1 MSEQQNE
8 SSHGKSSL
16 NGSEYRQVPDPTPE
30 PPPMV
35 SPPPK
40 SSSGGNRPPIP
51 PVIQPIICPYARR
64 RTSGCIGFALV
75 LLLLLI
81 VLPIIGSVVFTM
93 VAGFFAEGMGTL
105 WKTLPE
111 ETMVNK
117 VEMNRR
123 VMTPGMSD
131 KEIAVV
137 NIKGVISNSRRSGNS
152 STAGDI
158 CQVLEMLAKKPA
170 VSAIVLNMDTPG
182 GELVASDDIYEAVL
196 ACREAGK
203 KVITRIHGMGASGGY
218 YIAAGS
224 DWIVSHRMALTGSI
238 GVIMA
243 SINIQ
248 DLAGKVGIRP
258 VVIKSGG
265 MKDMMSSMREMT
277 EEERKYLQA
286 HIDSAFNEFA
296 TIVANGRSEYGDIE
310 TVKAAEFADGRVL
323 TGQRAYE
330 LGLVDELG
338 GLQVAVK
345 KAEELGDCEGATV
358 ATYSK
363 KFDFFTYLLEMRA
376 RGGVADV
383 VRSQPALLLE
393 PGRLYLLSPSFLGI
407 SEE

>member
-8 SSHGKSSL
+8 SSQGKSPL
-16 NGSEYRQVPDPTPE
+16 NGSEYRQVPDPTPK

-35 SPPPK
+35 SPPPA
-40 SSSGGNRPPIP
+40 SSSGGNRPPVP
-51 PVIQPIICPYARR
+51 PLIQPIVCPYARR
-64 RTSGCIGFALV
+64 RSFGCIGFAV
-75 LLLLLI
+75 ILLLLLI
-81 VLPIIGSVVFTM
+81 VLPFVGTIVFSM
-93 VAGFFAEGMGTL
+93 IAGFFAQGMESI

-111 ETMVNK
+111 ESMVNK
-117 VEMNRR
+117 IEMNRR
-123 VMTPGMSD
+123 VMTPGKSD

-158 CQVLEMLAKKPA
+158 CQVLEMLAKRPS
-170 VSAIVLNMDTPG
+170 VSAIILNMDTPG
-182 GELVASDDIYEAVL
+182 GELVASDDIYEQVL

-277 EEERKYLQA
+277 EEERKYLQS
-286 HIDSAFNEFA
+286 HIDSAFTEFA
-296 TIVANGRSEYGDIE
+296 TIVGKGRSQYGDIE
-310 TVKAAEFADGRVL
+310 AVKAAEFADGRVL

-358 ATYSK
+358 AIYSK

-393 PGRLYLLSPSFLGI
+393 PGRLYLLSPSVLGL